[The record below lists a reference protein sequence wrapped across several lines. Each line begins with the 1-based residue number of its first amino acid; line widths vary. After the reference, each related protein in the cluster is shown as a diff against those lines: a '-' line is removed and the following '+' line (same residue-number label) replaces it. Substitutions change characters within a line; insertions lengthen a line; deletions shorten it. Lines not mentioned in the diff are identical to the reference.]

1 MKSSSVWI
9 SYVFIILASLGT
21 AHAQNQEAC
30 RAVEFSR
37 ELLERFPHAQE
48 TCLDVIS
55 RDGQQY
61 AVFRARLDRVVG
73 SRLQVRFKNPDGSYG
88 PATRIA
94 TERDFRVLVDGRPLR
109 VSELSRNQELT
120 AYVQVN
126 EPMVALAP
134 ADASEHLH
142 PVPLVIIPVA
152 RQSSEQSSDTDE
164 AEQVAS
170 ENPSMPATAGF
181 ANAVGTL
188 GFLLIAGVI
197 ATRTLRR
204 ARSLRQQRLRSF
216 G

>member
-1 MKSSSVWI
+1 MTSHRFRI
-9 SYVFIILASLGT
+9 VFAFLILASLGT
-21 AHAQNQEAC
+21 AYGQNQQAC
-30 RAVEFSR
+30 RRVEFSP
-37 ELLERFPHAQE
+37 ELLERFPNAQE

-61 AVFRARLDRVVG
+61 AVFKAQLDRVIG
-73 SRLQVRFKNPDGSYG
+73 SRLQVRFRNPDGSFG

-134 ADASEHLH
+134 ADASERLH
-142 PVPLVIIPVA
+142 PVPLVVIPVA
-152 RQSSEQSSDTDE
+152 RQNDDAAGTED

-170 ENPSMPATAGF
+170 NPTMPATAGY
-181 ANAVGTL
+181 ANTIGALGLALLAGAIAVK
-188 GFLLIAGVI
+188 
-197 ATRTLRR
+197 TLRR

>member
-1 MKSSSVWI
+1 MKSRSLWI
-9 SYVFIILASLGT
+9 SFIFIILASFGT

-73 SRLQVRFKNPDGSYG
+73 SRLQVRFRNPDGSYG

-120 AYVQVN
+120 AYVQVD

-152 RQSSEQSSDTDE
+152 RQSSEESSNE
-164 AEQVAS
+164 AQQVAA

-181 ANAVGTL
+181 ANTIGTL
-188 GFLLIAGVI
+188 GFLLIAGALAVK
-197 ATRTLRR
+197 TLRR
-204 ARSLRQQRLRSF
+204 ARWLRQQRLRSF